1 VLWNKH
7 FQNRYLIRCRVWVYL
22 PTVHVGNEKSIMSFP
37 SSLERGDGTYV
48 LITLQHETCCIQ
60 AASAPTLLTAVLTP
74 PGRVLQRKF
83 SFIFIQIKILQFLLH
98 YIYLKDTKIKVRNMM
113 HNPKVTKV
121 ERNHYFHQRQ
131 H

>member
-1 VLWNKH
+1 MLWNKH